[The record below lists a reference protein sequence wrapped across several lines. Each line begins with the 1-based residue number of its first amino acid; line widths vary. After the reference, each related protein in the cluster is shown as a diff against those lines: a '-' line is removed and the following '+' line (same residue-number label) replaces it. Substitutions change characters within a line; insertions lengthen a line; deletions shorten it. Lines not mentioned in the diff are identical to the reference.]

1 MISYDYLGE
10 NLLVEE
16 FSGKVNE
23 FEFLDIKKSEIAQ
36 TDYPRVRGIVMD
48 FRKAKFD
55 FSRNKLQQLI
65 EFFRRYKAIFENKSI
80 AILTKTMEQ
89 LQFGYQLRDHLMD
102 NHQLIRIEHFS
113 SKNDAYKW
121 INDARSTM

>member
-16 FSGKVNE
+16 FSGEVNE

-36 TDYPRVRGIVMD
+36 TDYPKITGIVMD
-48 FRKAKFD
+48 FRKARINFPKK
-55 FSRNKLQQLI
+55 KLQRLI
-65 EFFRRYKAIFENKSI
+65 EFFKKYKAIFENKSI
-80 AILTKTMEQ
+80 AILTKTMDQ
-89 LQFGYQLRDHLMD
+89 LQFGYQLRDQLMD
-102 NHQLIRIEHFS
+102 RHALIRIEQFS

-121 INDARSTM
+121 LDSK

>member
-36 TDYPRVRGIVMD
+36 TDYPKIRGIVMD

-55 FSRNKLQQLI
+55 FSRNKLKQLI
-65 EFFRRYKAIFENKSI
+65 EFFRRYQAIFKNKSI
-80 AILTKTMEQ
+80 AILTKTKEQ
-89 LQFGYQLRDHLMD
+89 LQFGYQLRDQLVG
-102 NHQLIRIEHFS
+102 NHQVIRVEHFS
-113 SKNDAYKW
+113 SKIAAYKW
-121 INDARSTM
+121 LESK

>member
-23 FEFLDIKKSEIAQ
+23 YEFLDIKKSEIAQ
-36 TDYPRVRGIVMD
+36 TDYPRIRGIVMD

-55 FSRNKLQQLI
+55 FSRNKLHQLI
-65 EFFRRYKAIFENKSI
+65 EFFRRYKVIFENKSI
-80 AILTKTMEQ
+80 AILTKTMDQ
-89 LQFGYQLRDHLMD
+89 LQFGFQLRDELLD
-102 NHQLIRIEHFS
+102 NHVLIKVEHFS
-113 SKNDAYKW
+113 SKNAAYNW
-121 INDARSTM
+121 IKDR